1 MGAVEYQGCLNLIRV
16 KKNLLMQRC
25 VISMDAET
33 AIRLAVKSGK
43 TVLGVKRTLHVLRTG
58 APRVVVLAGNAP
70 SEIAKEVNM
79 LADTHQVPIHH
90 FRSNSWDL
98 GQICGRPHMVAAM
111 VVLDPG
117 DADIR
122 ALTGAGTK

>member
-1 MGAVEYQGCLNLIRV
+1 
-16 KKNLLMQRC
+16 MQRS
-25 VISMDAET
+25 VSGMDAET

-43 TVLGVKRTLHVLRTG
+43 TVLGIKRTLHVLRTG
-58 APRVVVLAGNAP
+58 VPRVVILAGNAP
-70 SEIAKEVNM
+70 SEVTKEVNM
-79 LADTHQVPIHH
+79 LADAHHVPIHNY
-90 FRSNSWDL
+90 RSNSWDL
-98 GQICGRPHMVAAM
+98 GQLCGRPHMVTAM